1 MKADTET
8 LDEISGF
15 LDQGTGI
22 TGELHFAG
30 RLRLDGDFHGSI
42 SAEGT
47 LVVGQDALVHAD
59 IKVAEIQI
67 AGKIFGNIE
76 AAPILTIGSGRPVD
90 PMVGFDANHNGAFPL
105 SSRPLGMARNSL
117 STSNQV
123 QLDLRLLKYF
133 KIGEHGKL
141 DLVAESFN
149 LLNHTNVIGLNQ
161 VFGGGATP
169 MMAFATA
176 NKASNARQ
184 IQFSIDFEF

>member
-30 RLRLDGDFHGSI
+30 RLRLDGNFHGSI

-76 AAPILTIGSGRPVD
+76 AKRVEILETGRVQGDVHTPVLVMKPGS
-90 PMVGFDANHNGAFPL
+90 
-105 SSRPLGMARNSL
+105 
-117 STSNQV
+117 T
-123 QLDLRLLKYF
+123 LD
-133 KIGEHGKL
+133 GQTTME
-141 DLVAESFN
+141 
-149 LLNHTNVIGLNQ
+149 
-161 VFGGGATP
+161 
-169 MMAFATA
+169 
-176 NKASNARQ
+176 
-184 IQFSIDFEF
+184 